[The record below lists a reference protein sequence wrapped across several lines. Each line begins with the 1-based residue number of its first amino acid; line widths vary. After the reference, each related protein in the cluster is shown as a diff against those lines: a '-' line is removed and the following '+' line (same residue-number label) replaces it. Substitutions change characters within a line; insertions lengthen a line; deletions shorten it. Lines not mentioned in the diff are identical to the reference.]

1 MSAMLVSVDPEKCCS
16 SGLCAL
22 SVPEVFGQDEE
33 ECVVLVLVPEPPA
46 ALHDRVRAAARRCP
60 TGTIEVRD

>member
-1 MSAMLVSVDPEKCCS
+1 MRVTVDASKCCS

-33 ECVVLVLVPEPPA
+33 ECVVQVLIAEPSA
-46 ALHDRVRAAARRCP
+46 ALHDKVRAAARRCP
-60 TGTIEVRD
+60 TGTIQVRD

>member
-1 MSAMLVSVDPEKCCS
+1 MRVTVDPDKCCS

-33 ECVVLVLVPEPPA
+33 ECVVRVIVAEPPA
-46 ALHDRVRAAARRCP
+46 GLHDKVRAAARRCP
-60 TGTIEVRD
+60 TGTIRLED

>member
-1 MSAMLVSVDPEKCCS
+1 MRVTVNPDTCCS

-33 ECVVLVLVPEPPA
+33 ECVVTVIVAEPPA
-46 ALHDRVRAAARRCP
+46 TLHEKVRAAARRCP
-60 TGTIEVRD
+60 TGTIQMED

>member
-1 MSAMLVSVDPEKCCS
+1 MHVSVDPEKCCS

-22 SVPEVFGQDEE
+22 SVPEVFGQDER
-33 ECVVLVLVPEPPA
+33 ECVVLVLTFEPPA